1 MNDSD
6 QKNNSDKENELSKV
20 DNSKE
25 LSNFSIENSSI
36 SLEGMT
42 DQQIA
47 EVKKRQADAAINI
60 QEKAAKA
67 VIDTRSIDERIQNIA
82 DGVNKATEGNAAAT
96 LTGTYTD
103 DLGRTEV
110 IMGNTERAQKG
121 KLTQSQQGTSNN
133 GILYVVI
140 VALAVIV
147 IVFMLSN

>member
-1 MNDSD
+1 MDNSD
-6 QKNNSDKENELSKV
+6 QKNNSNKGNELSTV

-47 EVKKRQADAAINI
+47 EVKKRQADAAISI

-147 IVFMLSN
+147 IVFVLSN

>member
-1 MNDSD
+1 MSEINQNNEDIK
-6 QKNNSDKENELSKV
+6 KNQLSTV
-20 DNSKE
+20 ESSKE
-25 LSNFSIENSSI
+25 LSNFKLEGSSI
-36 SLEGMT
+36 SLDGMT

-82 DGVNKATEGNAAAT
+82 DGVNKATEGSAAAT
-96 LTGTYTD
+96 LTGTYSD
-103 DLGRTEV
+103 ELGRTEV

-140 VALAVIV
+140 VALAIIIV
-147 IVFMLSN
+147 AFIVSN